1 MKLVTRLV
9 TLDIKGNEQ
18 MDDQKFSSFDSK
30 AIIEV
35 LEHHS
40 GDRMSA
46 RDIVEFL
53 YDQNPEHFNKQKEK
67 REKNYIHINDLI
79 MQLSAEVHSRI
90 KGNNKVIRYKDG
102 SRVYYKIRDDYNP
115 KEKKKRQYNNRE
127 KHLYPI
133 VREYL
138 RKSHRVFSM
147 RIDER
152 RSSGVNGG
160 VRDSKRFPDI
170 VGMEEDS
177 SLVKTWSD
185 DIMAISNMT
194 SGKKIGIWSVEV
206 KVEVTHRSVRED
218 LSQTLSNSSWA
229 NRAYLAASKFPTSE
243 DDELEEHIKNE
254 LDEYA
259 DEHGIGVIEID
270 KNNPKKS
277 KIIIEARERE
287 VNWSS
292 VNSLA
297 KRNKD
302 FMRFIKIYRRYYECN
317 TGDKDWKNM
326 IGFLLDFGVLE
337 EES

>member
-1 MKLVTRLV
+1 
-9 TLDIKGNEQ
+9 
-18 MDDQKFSSFDSK
+18 
-30 AIIEV
+30 
-35 LEHHS
+35 
-40 GDRMSA
+40 MSA

-53 YDQNPEHFNKQKEK
+53 YDRNQEHFNRQKGK
-67 REKNYIHINDLI
+67 REKNYIHINDFI
-79 MQLSAEVHSRI
+79 MQLSAEVHSKI

-115 KEKKKRQYNNRE
+115 KEKKRQYNNRE

-133 VREYL
+133 VCEYL
-138 RKSHRVFSM
+138 RESHRVFSM

-152 RSSGVNGG
+152 RLSKVNGG

-170 VGMEEDS
+170 VGMEEGS
-177 SLVKTWSD
+177 SLTKKWKNN
-185 DIMAISNMT
+185 IMAISNMT

-229 NRAYLAASKFPTSE
+229 NRAYLAASKFPKSE
-243 DDELEEHIKNE
+243 DGELDKHIKSE

-259 DEHGIGVIEID
+259 DEHGIGIIEID
-270 KNNPKKS
+270 KDHPKMS
-277 KIIIEARERE
+277 RIVIEARERE
-287 VNWSS
+287 VNWNS

-297 KRNKD
+297 TKNKD

-326 IGFLLDFGVLE
+326 IRFLLDSGVLE